1 MNRNVLVI
9 VAVLAVTGMLIAGK
23 YAARQPSSTATIAGS
38 AIKGAIAPDFAL
50 ISIHGKT
57 VHLTD
62 YRGKAVVLNFWAT
75 WCPPCRTEI
84 PGFVELQR
92 RYGPVGLEIV
102 GITMDDG
109 AEHKASVI
117 AKTAND
123 IGINYMVL
131 LGNDHLTE
139 IYRVPWLPTTIFI
152 GRDGRIISQVYGPI
166 SYQDAERQ
174 IQRVL
179 DTVP

>member
-9 VAVLAVTGMLIAGK
+9 VPVVVAVTGILIAGK
-23 YAARQPSSTATIAGS
+23 YAARQSSTATIAGS
-38 AIKGAIAPDFAL
+38 ASKGAIAPDFAL
-50 ISIHGKT
+50 TSIDGKT

-75 WCPPCRTEI
+75 WCPPCKTEI

-102 GITMDDG
+102 GITMDDA
-109 AEHKASVI
+109 AERKASVI
-117 AKTAND
+117 ARAASD

-131 LGNDHLTE
+131 LGNDHVAE

-166 SYQDAERQ
+166 SHQDAERQ
-174 IQRVL
+174 IQGVL
-179 DTVP
+179 K

>member
-9 VAVLAVTGMLIAGK
+9 VTVVLSVTGILIAGK
-23 YAARQPSSTATIAGS
+23 YAARQSSSTATIAGS
-38 AIKGAIAPDFAL
+38 AIKGALAPDFAL
-50 ISIHGKT
+50 ISIDGKT

-102 GITMDDG
+102 GITMDDA
-109 AEHKASVI
+109 AEHKSSAI
-117 AKTAND
+117 AKTASD

-131 LGNDHLTE
+131 LGNDHVAE

-152 GRDGRIISQVYGPI
+152 GRDGRIISQLYGPL
-166 SYQDAERQ
+166 SQQDAERQ
-174 IQRVL
+174 IQGVL
-179 DTVP
+179 K